1 MALSTAKVKVKAIS
15 ARSTDEGDANINVVL
30 EVKDR
35 SELTS
40 VINRLH
46 QIQSVYLVK
55 RSGN

>member
-1 MALSTAKVKVKAIS
+1 
-15 ARSTDEGDANINVVL
+15 VL

-55 RSGN
+55 RNSGN